1 MFIRNWKRISPSL
14 VPVLAVLTALIA
26 TIPFMVVTG
35 AKGDFGRGLNLA
47 FTAYASFIEGST
59 GLAINQTLTTHDI
72 TLAQQLLESDPLNM
86 AELRRFS
93 SSVSNLATIGADNV
107 LSYAETIRKYEN
119 QLDGAQ
125 MDALGERIL
134 KIQEIGADTLRAMKP
149 LVDDMNANLSSSD
162 AINLARGYAT
172 EGAITETQRA
182 EIEAKIPAAAQY
194 SDGDLL
200 AYFNVISAQN
210 GIFNVKS
217 YQDQLAVLDTLGL
230 TVADT
235 DTQNFEGI
243 FKAKTQT
250 KTGKDMIL
258 ELEAAENRLKAASI
272 TDEALLAQ
280 QINLVNSLYSAK
292 ILTNPDV
299 VTALKTELQ
308 PYLDAN
314 FVAYRPGNQ
323 PLLIDPGKTGS
334 SGIIYKDPNTP
345 TDPSD
350 DKPDTVYLRLG
361 NSAFLFFPG
370 NLERMLTRSIPFIIA
385 GLALALSFKAGLF
398 NIGAE
403 GQLYAGSLLAVWVG
417 FSPIFDGLPGV
428 LRILLVLSVG
438 IISGALWGMIPG
450 ILKAFT
456 GAHEVINTI
465 MLNFIMVRF
474 VDWILRSNN
483 PLILR
488 DPNASTPTTP
498 VVAQTARLPRFD
510 DVAVFWFFIA
520 GLVVFAWML
529 WQRREQLQK
538 NITLVIRPA
547 IYAVLVVIGGLFLRW
562 INVEDR
568 LHLGLVLMIGAV
580 FFVDWFLNR
589 TTPGFEILTVGQ
601 NQDAARYA
609 GMNVRWNIILG
620 LTLSGALAGLTGAIE
635 ISSVQFSMQ
644 PAFFSGLGFD
654 AIAVALLARSNPRNM
669 IPAGILWAALLVGAP
684 LMQVRADLSI
694 DLVKI
699 IQALIIMFIA
709 ADAIIRY
716 IWRVPEAKAE
726 EKQLTFSK
734 GWGG

>member
-1 MFIRNWKRISPSL
+1 MASATASPSPVPRSPNMFIRNWKRISPSL

-654 AIAVALLARSNPRNM
+654 AIAVALLARSNP
-669 IPAGILWAALLVGAP
+669 
-684 LMQVRADLSI
+684 
-694 DLVKI
+694 
-699 IQALIIMFIA
+699 
-709 ADAIIRY
+709 
-716 IWRVPEAKAE
+716 
-726 EKQLTFSK
+726 
-734 GWGG
+734 